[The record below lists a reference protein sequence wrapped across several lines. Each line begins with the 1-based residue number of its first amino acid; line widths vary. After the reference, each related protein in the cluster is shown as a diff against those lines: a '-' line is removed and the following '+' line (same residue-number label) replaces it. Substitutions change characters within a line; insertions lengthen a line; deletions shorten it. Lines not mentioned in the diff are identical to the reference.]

1 MITATVMILKQVS
14 MDDWKP
20 TYHSKDFEM
29 TATLQEIEAWAQ
41 SVSKSKGCTIHD
53 VQFSVK
59 YN

>member
-1 MITATVMILKQVS
+1 
-14 MDDWKP
+14 
-20 TYHSKDFEM
+20 M

-59 YN
+59 HN